1 MALTATE
8 KLALAGFGLNELM
21 LKGSGVGARSIKA
34 LGKAAVKLS
43 PYVVRGAA
51 AGAPIVG
58 RTAATLAAANPV
70 STGLGLGLG
79 FTQTP
84 QGQELLESAAERG
97 RQDRMALDQY
107 IDDKVRQ
114 ATTLVTSPMVRQG
127 ARSEVK
133 RRVSKYN
140 RAVKAGMAAVKL
152 SRFNGKK
159 GKISNAK
166 KTFAT
171 VNKVVSAVNKGKKV
185 ASKGIRGTIARAA
198 RRVFK

>member
-43 PYVVRGAA
+43 PYVARGAV
-51 AGAPIVG
+51 AGG
-58 RTAATLAAANPV
+58 SRLGGLAAANPV
-70 STGLGLGLG
+70 TAGLAIGTGLGATALA
-79 FTQTP
+79 TP
-84 QGQELLESAAERG
+84 QGQDLLESAAERR
-97 RQDRMALDQY
+97 RQDRLALEEFIQ
-107 IDDKVRQ
+107 DKVNQ
-114 ATTLVTSPMVRQG
+114 ATFVATSPMVRQG
-127 ARSEVK
+127 ARSTVK
-133 RRVSKYN
+133 RKVSKYQK
-140 RAVKAGMAAVKL
+140 AVKAGMAAVKA
-152 SRFNGKK
+152 SKFNGKK

>member
-51 AGAPIVG
+51 VGAPIVG

-84 QGQELLESAAERG
+84 AGQELLESAAERG

-114 ATTLVTSPMVRQG
+114 ATTLVTSPMVREG
-127 ARSEVK
+127 AKSAV
-133 RRVSKYN
+133 RRRASKYN
-140 RAVKAGMAAVKL
+140 RAVKAGMAAVKA
-152 SRFNGKK
+152 SRFNGSK
-159 GKISNAK
+159 GKITNAK
-166 KTFAT
+166 KTFGT

>member
-1 MALTATE
+1 
-8 KLALAGFGLNELM
+8 
-21 LKGSGVGARSIKA
+21 
-34 LGKAAVKLS
+34 
-43 PYVVRGAA
+43 
-51 AGAPIVG
+51 
-58 RTAATLAAANPV
+58 
-70 STGLGLGLG
+70 
-79 FTQTP
+79 
-84 QGQELLESAAERG
+84 
-97 RQDRMALDQY
+97 MALDQY

-127 ARSEVK
+127 ARSAVK

-152 SRFNGKK
+152 SRFNGKI

>member
-51 AGAPIVG
+51 VGAPIVG

-84 QGQELLESAAERG
+84 AGQELLESAAERG
-97 RQDRMALDQY
+97 RQDRMALEQY
-107 IDDKVRQ
+107 IDNKITQ
-114 ATTLVTSPMVRQG
+114 ATTIATSPMI
-127 ARSEVK
+127 RSAAKSSLK
-133 RRVSKYN
+133 RKVSKYN
-140 RAVKAGMAAVKL
+140 RAVKAGMAVVRK
-152 SRFNGKK
+152 SSSYGKK
-159 GKISNAK
+159 GTINNAK
-166 KTFAT
+166 KAFSA
-171 VNKVVSAVNKGKKV
+171 VNKVTSAVNKGKKV
-185 ASKGIRGTIARAA
+185 ATKGIRGVAARAI
-198 RRVFK
+198 RGILK

>member
-51 AGAPIVG
+51 VGAPIVG

-84 QGQELLESAAERG
+84 TGQELLESAAERG

-114 ATTLVTSPMVRQG
+114 ATTIVTSPMI
-127 ARSEVK
+127 RSAAKSSVK

-140 RAVKAGMAAVKL
+140 RAVKAGMAAVKA

-166 KTFAT
+166 KTFST

-185 ASKGIRGTIARAA
+185 ATKGIRGSIARAA
-198 RRVFK
+198 RRILR

>member
-43 PYVVRGAA
+43 PYVARGAV
-51 AGAPIVG
+51 AGGSQLGA
-58 RTAATLAAANPV
+58 LAAANPATAGLAIG
-70 STGLGLGLG
+70 TGLGGLALA
-79 FTQTP
+79 TP
-84 QGQELLESAAERG
+84 QGQGLLESAAERG

-114 ATTLVTSPMVRQG
+114 ATTIATSPMVRAG
-127 ARSEVK
+127 ARSTV
-133 RRVSKYN
+133 RRKVSKYQK
-140 RAVKAGMAAVKL
+140 AVKAGMAAVKA

-166 KTFAT
+166 KTFST

>member
-114 ATTLVTSPMVRQG
+114 ATTIVTSPMI
-127 ARSEVK
+127 RSAAKSSVK

-140 RAVKAGMAAVKL
+140 RAVKAGMAAVKA

-166 KTFAT
+166 KTFST

-185 ASKGIRGTIARAA
+185 ATKGIRGTIARAA
-198 RRVFK
+198 RRIFR